1 MTRITSWVVA
11 VSAAALATF
20 LAAPAVQAVPGTC
33 TIGVSLERGGLSV
46 QDFFGGEDCREDW
59 MLITSNFDLG
69 MLGGTLVLDVAAG
82 GPRPAIDVHPS
93 FDGTSWDAWTGMWG
107 TKRLGFRMDGNR
119 LSGGIGL
126 VSDDEVRQAMAGEQ
140 VGVPI
145 SARLDRRDLAPRVRT
160 MNPDWS
166 REDDLRGGHCQI
178 GDRRIDVSFTYARE
192 WEEQTFLSDAERTL
206 ESVTVTNDRV
216 YGPLCLGLLLVTPL
230 PEGE

>member
-1 MTRITSWVVA
+1 MSRATVGLVA
-11 VSAAALATF
+11 LSTVLLAGV
-20 LAAPAVQAVPGTC
+20 LAAPAALGAPATC
-33 TIGVSLERGGLSV
+33 TSPLVPERGGLTV
-46 QDFFGGEDCREDW
+46 QGSFGGEDCREDW

-69 MLGGTLVLDVAAG
+69 MLGGTLVLDVAEG

-93 FDGTSWDAWTGMWG
+93 FDGTSWEAWTGMWG

-126 VSDDEVRQAMAGEQ
+126 VSDDEVRRAMAGEQ

-178 GDRRIDVSFTYARE
+178 GDRRIDVSFTYTRE

-230 PEGE
+230 PEDD